1 MNTSMDM
8 EIEPVKCPEEFKE
21 NLTRYRAI
29 VFYFEGTS
37 ISKIAQLL
45 NKPKGTISKWVK
57 KFLEIGDVIKEKE
70 KTGRPK
76 KITQDVEDQ
85 IKKYLKD
92 NPSITQ
98 NEISEK
104 ISKEM
109 GIQLTRQAI
118 AYYLKSIGTYKLQ
131 HSIPILSKKNQ
142 EKRLEYAQV
151 HKHDKF
157 SNVIFSDES
166 RFQLCS
172 NTKKVFVLKES
183 EIPQKPTPNPNFS
196 VLVWGL
202 YLKGVKLHW
211 FLLIK

>member
-8 EIEPVKCPEEFKE
+8 EIELLKYPEEFKE
-21 NLTRYRAI
+21 NLTRCRAI

-37 ISKIAQLL
+37 ISKIAQKL
-45 NKPKGTISKWVK
+45 NKPTGTISKWVK
-57 KFLEIGDVIKEKE
+57 KFLEIGEVIKEKE

-109 GIQLTRQAI
+109 PIQLTRQAI

-131 HSIPILSKKNQ
+131 HSIPILSKK
-142 EKRLEYAQV
+142 K
-151 HKHDKF
+151 
-157 SNVIFSDES
+157 
-166 RFQLCS
+166 
-172 NTKKVFVLKES
+172 
-183 EIPQKPTPNPNFS
+183 
-196 VLVWGL
+196 
-202 YLKGVKLHW
+202 
-211 FLLIK
+211 